1 MNWIKASGLLFLALY
16 RVMLIFSVLLI
27 GEHVLKRQTPIIIE
41 IIAFSSALLSIFS
54 HINKGDDLH

>member
-1 MNWIKASGLLFLALY
+1 MNILKACGLLFLALY

-27 GEHVLKRQTPIIIE
+27 SEHVLKKPTPFIIE
-41 IIAFSSALLSIFS
+41 LIAFSSALLSIFS